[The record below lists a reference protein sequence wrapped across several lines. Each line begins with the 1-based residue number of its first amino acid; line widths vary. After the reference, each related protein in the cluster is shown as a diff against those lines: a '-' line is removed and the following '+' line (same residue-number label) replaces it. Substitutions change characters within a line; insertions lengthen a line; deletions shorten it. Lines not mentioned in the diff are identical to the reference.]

1 MAKAAKEH
9 PKTQPAHSF
18 LYEPGSLTPPT
29 GVVDVDDLLRR
40 VTASLEHPFN
50 YRQGEAFRR
59 SFSNRLFLL
68 WGPPGTGK
76 TTVVAGTILG
86 WLEGAWANRSLVSI
100 GVGASNYNAID
111 NVLREVADL
120 LDRRR
125 NAAGKPPLNVRL

>member
-1 MAKAAKEH
+1 MAKARKEH
-9 PKTQPAHSF
+9 PRTEPAHGF
-18 LYEPGSLTPPT
+18 LYAPGSLTPP
-29 GVVDVDDLLRR
+29 GAVAPAPELLRS
-40 VTASLEHPFN
+40 VTRYLEHPFN
-50 YRQGEAFRR
+50 GRQAEAFCR
-59 SFSNRLFLL
+59 SFTDRLFLL

-86 WLEGAWANRSLVSI
+86 WLERAWATGCPVAV

-125 NAAGKPPLNVRL
+125 SVLADPPVKVR